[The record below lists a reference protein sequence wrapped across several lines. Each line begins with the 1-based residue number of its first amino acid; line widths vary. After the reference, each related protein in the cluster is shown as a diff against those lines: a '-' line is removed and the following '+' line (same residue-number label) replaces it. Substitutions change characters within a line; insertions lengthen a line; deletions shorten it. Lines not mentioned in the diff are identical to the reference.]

1 MRIKICGVT
10 TAGDAYMASSLGAWA
25 VGLIFVPSS
34 PRALDVAAAR
44 LIRSAIGP
52 DTLAIGVFQDAEP
65 AFIQRAISACR
76 LDAVQLHG
84 SETPEACASAAVPVY
99 KGVPLASAADLAAL
113 DPYAGRVAGFLV
125 ETVRRLP
132 AGREAIDERERRAR
146 WALVRQAGLSM
157 AVILA
162 GELTPENVGEA
173 VRLAEPAGVDVCG
186 GVEAS
191 PGLKDPGKLKAFF
204 DAVRAVERT

>member
-52 DTLAIGVFQDAEP
+52 DTLAIGVFQDGEP
-65 AFIQRAISACR
+65 AFIQRAVSACR

-84 SETPEACASAAVPVY
+84 SETPKACASAAVPVY
-99 KGVPLASAADLAAL
+99 KGMPLASAADLAAL

-132 AGREAIDERERRAR
+132 AGREVIDERERRAR
-146 WALVRQAGLSM
+146 WGLARQAGLSL

-173 VRLAEPAGVDVCG
+173 VRAAEPAGVDVCG

-191 PGLKDPGKLKAFF
+191 PGVKDPGKLKAFF
-204 DAVRAVERT
+204 DAVRAAE